1 MNVGELFFNTGFKVQ
16 NADAPAKLEKGMAGI
31 ERAMEN
37 SAKVMEKVAF
47 ILGEIGLKMGAL
59 NEESLDMLNATDE
72 TTEKFEKSAKA
83 TEKKDGKLK
92 KLFKSVGT
100 LNSKFTNLITKNKW
114 VKAGFVASTAA
125 AVAFT
130 KKMGDMA
137 LSLEKTAYFTGVDT
151 QKLQILGDQMKQ
163 VGGNA
168 ETLYGTIEGIRDT
181 ITDIELGKG
190 DITAWGWLGI
200 SPQGKDPLTVL
211 DELKSKIGT
220 VRNDQLKKFAQ
231 GLGVDKDTLYML
243 KEMGNLEPVAEGTL
257 VSPEELKTLR
267 EFSGYATS
275 VFNQWGRVLQRL
287 GAKMVPFVKYVV
299 YGLERVGSM
308 LHSVINALAP
318 FESKIEKVF
327 MGLAIMAGIIAAVM
341 FPTTAAIIL
350 LGLALEDLWTYME
363 GGDSLIGEIIEE
375 FKEADTWA
383 RKLAKTIGILASAWS
398 NMPSWLGGDIAAKI
412 AEKKAGQDVGMGRDK
427 NLEALVA
434 KAQAKLDREGYKSK
448 MGGGNTTNI
457 NVNGAGDPEAVAN
470 KVMQKVN
477 KANTNAGIQRPAAGY

>member
-1 MNVGELFFNTGFKVQ
+1 M
-16 NADAPAKLEKGMAGI
+16 
-31 ERAMEN
+31 
-37 SAKVMEKVAF
+37 
-47 ILGEIGLKMGAL
+47 
-59 NEESLDMLNATDE
+59 
-72 TTEKFEKSAKA
+72 
-83 TEKKDGKLK
+83 
-92 KLFKSVGT
+92 
-100 LNSKFTNLITKNKW
+100 
-114 VKAGFVASTAA
+114 
-125 AVAFT
+125 
-130 KKMGDMA
+130 
-137 LSLEKTAYFTGVDT
+137 
-151 QKLQILGDQMKQ
+151 
-163 VGGNA
+163 
-168 ETLYGTIEGIRDT
+168 
-181 ITDIELGKG
+181 
-190 DITAWGWLGI
+190 
-200 SPQGKDPLTVL
+200 
-211 DELKSKIGT
+211 
-220 VRNDQLKKFAQ
+220 
-231 GLGVDKDTLYML
+231 DKDTLFML
-243 KEMGNLEPVAEGTL
+243 KEMSNLQPVDPGTL
-257 VSPEELKTLR
+257 VPEDELKALSD
-267 EFSGYATS
+267 FSMYATS

>member
-92 KLFKSVGT
+92 KLFKTVGT

-114 VKAGFVASTAA
+114 VKAGFVATQAA

-168 ETLYGTIEGIRDT
+168 ETLYGTIEGLRDT

-190 DITAWGWLGI
+190 DMSAWGWLGI
-200 SPQGKDPLTVL
+200 DPQGKDPPY
-211 DELKSKIGT
+211 SF
-220 VRNDQLKKFAQ
+220 R
-231 GLGVDKDTLYML
+231 
-243 KEMGNLEPVAEGTL
+243 
-257 VSPEELKTLR
+257 
-267 EFSGYATS
+267 
-275 VFNQWGRVLQRL
+275 
-287 GAKMVPFVKYVV
+287 GAK
-299 YGLERVGSM
+299 
-308 LHSVINALAP
+308 
-318 FESKIEKVF
+318 
-327 MGLAIMAGIIAAVM
+327 
-341 FPTTAAIIL
+341 
-350 LGLALEDLWTYME
+350 
-363 GGDSLIGEIIEE
+363 
-375 FKEADTWA
+375 
-383 RKLAKTIGILASAWS
+383 
-398 NMPSWLGGDIAAKI
+398 
-412 AEKKAGQDVGMGRDK
+412 GQNRH
-427 NLEALVA
+427 N
-434 KAQAKLDREGYKSK
+434 
-448 MGGGNTTNI
+448 
-457 NVNGAGDPEAVAN
+457 
-470 KVMQKVN
+470 
-477 KANTNAGIQRPAAGY
+477 